1 MHLGNLSR
9 IAVTNMSLVLQNF
22 EHTVQKLQS
31 ASRPSFLTPFP
42 FVNIGSFS
50 PTTLPAANPVKRI
63 LLYFTP
69 SATFPLQIKRFF
81 WQSLK
86 KESKLIYIEN
96 TSQVVLLAIF
106 VVNSPHFQNVN
117 QSFVLESYWKGPWNN
132 F

>member
-81 WQSLK
+81 LTVVK
-86 KESKLIYIEN
+86 KGIQTHLHWKYLSSGITCNFCRKFPAFSKCKSKLRVGI
-96 TSQVVLLAIF
+96 LL
-106 VVNSPHFQNVN
+106 
-117 QSFVLESYWKGPWNN
+117 KGTMK
-132 F
+132 